1 MHKHSINL
9 DDKVNTIVLN
19 FWVKAE
25 PELINFTSHNVETP
39 MIEKINQAKKQLNF
53 NNKQL
58 SEALGYSRQYITK
71 MLNLPQSEKIQNK
84 VENEIHALLSR
95 EKFNPL
101 SILSKPSEQ
110 RLDKL
115 KNLSNVAI
123 NAVENPIINE
133 MSVLRFQNNCKDKD
147 ITALEKKLEN
157 NQVVINKLDDQLIRA
172 EKVHN
177 EDVKALQEAH
187 SIIHIKNQRIEE
199 LERDIDG
206 NNIEIKELNQAYIE
220 VCDAQKWNK
229 DRIICERWLFL
240 IIIAILLAVV
250 IFK

>member
-123 NAVENPIINE
+123 NAVE
-133 MSVLRFQNNCKDKD
+133 
-147 ITALEKKLEN
+147 
-157 NQVVINKLDDQLIRA
+157 IRR
-172 EKVHN
+172 
-177 EDVKALQEAH
+177 LQEIAPIKAMYYDVDGVFYYKDGWFLYTWNGFDWD
-187 SIIHIKNQRIEE
+187 IISMDTDTSNLYE
-199 LERDIDG
+199 LWENESD
-206 NNIEIKELNQAYIE
+206 Q
-220 VCDAQKWNK
+220 
-229 DRIICERWLFL
+229 
-240 IIIAILLAVV
+240 
-250 IFK
+250 